1 MILKDL
7 LQKIKKGKLEIY
19 LFTNYQGYIEVIDTN
34 EYKKHFELESF
45 EYLSDLEIKC
55 IQVKLETSLFDEY
68 EEINTPILDVT
79 LVE

>member
-45 EYLSDLEIKC
+45 NI
-55 IQVKLETSLFDEY
+55 
-68 EEINTPILDVT
+68 
-79 LVE
+79 